1 MLGCFAA
8 LWALAMTTSPT
19 NPNPI
24 LLGPLVPF
32 TSDHLPVAPEAALTQ
47 ASEAEEFAAV
57 SAMQLPKASV
67 ARRQA
72 PPALSSAFLNVA
84 ACGMPAP
91 RAGFF
96 LAAAREP
103 TEAHAD
109 VSALDM
115 HRLHPLAQKSL
126 AKLVHMLGSARN
138 SSLHR
143 AAVAS
148 DSNAAEVV
156 RPFDWIAHARSWQ
169 SAHGRRR
176 GVSAQ
181 QMPFEQAEKALEQAA
196 AAEAAAAQAEAAQL
210 ADAVCVGSDEDING
224 AGNTSLLFVLLLI
237 TIGLL
242 VLDAVQLWATL
253 ARVPALLAAS
263 ARPEPTAKPG
273 NHDSFSDTTPTSY
286 GLVTDRPTTCTTTAT
301 TAEEGGMSSEAPKGG
316 GDEGGGDDTDAGGLA
331 VHKKPPAGSA
341 DASGA
346 AAAPSDEEPMI
357 VDAQTWLILTLTTLP
372 AFSSDL
378 YFSMLAPFL
387 PGAAEARG
395 LPSSIVGLIFACVP
409 IGSALAALGVPALLA
424 RPTSD
429 AYSLIRR
436 ATLANAALVACAG
449 LAGNVPLAAGHGV
462 PFGATLGVI
471 RLLQGVC
478 TCNHT
483 HCPPLATTRTAWH
496 MLPHALPATCNHTHC
511 PPLATTRTARHLQ
524 PHALPGTCYHTHC
537 PPLATA
543 RHLPLPATCHC
554 QALAKRFR
562 ALAIA
567 SVAGNSVGALSLTD
581 MCTLRAH
588 HRSAAP
594 CSTSPIPPSSSASY
608 RNHTLA
614 PRAVCSWPY
623 ASSPLSGGQSSAAFS
638 IRWGTHLPTS
648 PHISTHLP
656 ISPHISTHL
665 HTYLHISPH
674 LPTSPHICSAPVSP
688 PTASVSSPSCP
699 QSGCWALPFTAGC
712 AALLSSALLM
722 LLGLGRQA
730 PPALKPRAHEMSATQ
745 LLSIGD
751 TWLVA
756 LPTLLLSMTAS
767 FLEPSWQL
775 YLGSPPYSLSPTNI
789 GVFLQVHAL
798 SATIHIHIH
807 AAMKPTLFFAHLRPP
822 RPPSPTFA
830 HLRPPSLTFSAPSC
844 LHLQATTLEYLL
856 VLVCAGFAL
865 PIIGSAVQ
873 MSLGCVARAM
883 PSSPCFPWCHV
894 DCPPNPP
901 LPLVPRVRCTLATI
915 GLLLIGPCP
924 LLRAHVPQTEV
935 AVLLGTMITFG
946 GVGLAVPA
954 LTPMALEVYEKHG
967 YTQRQVAGVSA
978 ALFTG
983 LINVANIG
991 GPLLGGTL
999 KEASGGLPLATTL
1012 YGALTGGVCALCCG
1026 KLLAMYVRSRCCG
1039 VRSGRGERE
1048 M

>member
-126 AKLVHMLGSARN
+126 AKLVHMLGSAPN

-524 PHALPGTCYHTHC
+524 PHALPATCHC

-543 RHLPLPATCHC
+543 RHLPLPGTCQTLPRSGHC
-554 QALAKRFR
+554 VCRGQQRRR
-562 ALAIA
+562 ALSHRHVHIA
-567 SVAGNSVGALSLTD
+567 CAPQVCCAVLDVTNSSILLRILPKSYIGPASGVLMAVRILAVIGGPVIGGLLYQVG
-581 MCTLRAH
+581 H
-588 HRSAAP
+588 
-594 CSTSPIPPSSSASY
+594 TSPHISPY
-608 RNHTLA
+608 LHTS
-614 PRAVCSWPY
+614 PHISPY
-623 ASSPLSGGQSSAAFS
+623 LHTSPHISPY
-638 IRWGTHLPTS
+638 LPTS
-648 PHISTHLP
+648 PHISPYLFRPCLTPNGVCVLP
-656 ISPHISTHL
+656 
-665 HTYLHISPH
+665 
-674 LPTSPHICSAPVSP
+674 
-688 PTASVSSPSCP
+688 
-699 QSGCWALPFTAGC
+699 
-712 AALLSSALLM
+712 LLSSER
-722 LLGLGRQA
+722 LLG
-730 PPALKPRAHEMSATQ
+730 PALYRRMRRPALQRAPDAPR
-745 LLSIGD
+745 
-751 TWLVA
+751 
-756 LPTLLLSMTAS
+756 
-767 FLEPSWQL
+767 
-775 YLGSPPYSLSPTNI
+775 
-789 GVFLQVHAL
+789 
-798 SATIHIHIH
+798 
-807 AAMKPTLFFAHLRPP
+807 P
-822 RPPSPTFA
+822 RPPSPA
-830 HLRPPSLTFSAPSC
+830 RPQTA
-844 LHLQATTLEYLL
+844 
-856 VLVCAGFAL
+856 CARDERHTA
-865 PIIGSAVQ
+865 AQ
-873 MSLGCVARAM
+873 HRRHVAGRAA
-883 PSSPCFPWCHV
+883 
-894 DCPPNPP
+894 NPP
-901 LPLVPRVRCTLATI
+901 PLDDCFI
-915 GLLLIGPCP
+915 
-924 LLRAHVPQTEV
+924 
-935 AVLLGTMITFG
+935 
-946 GVGLAVPA
+946 
-954 LTPMALEVYEKHG
+954 
-967 YTQRQVAGVSA
+967 S
-978 ALFTG
+978 
-983 LINVANIG
+983 
-991 GPLLGGTL
+991 
-999 KEASGGLPLATTL
+999 
-1012 YGALTGGVCALCCG
+1012 
-1026 KLLAMYVRSRCCG
+1026 
-1039 VRSGRGERE
+1039 
-1048 M
+1048 